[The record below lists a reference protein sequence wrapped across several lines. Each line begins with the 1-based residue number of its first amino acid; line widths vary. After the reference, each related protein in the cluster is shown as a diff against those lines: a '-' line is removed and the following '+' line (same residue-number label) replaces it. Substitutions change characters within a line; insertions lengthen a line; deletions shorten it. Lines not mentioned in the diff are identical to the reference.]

1 MARSTNTAASADSK
15 PAEAETVKNKNGN
28 APAAETAAAGAEKP
42 TAAPEKKADTKK
54 PSAFGDDDIVK
65 VKHTPG
71 KSVTGC
77 IPGKVVTFG
86 SDGTAEVSG
95 KEARYF
101 LSIPGYE
108 LVK

>member
-15 PAEAETVKNKNGN
+15 SAEAETVNNKNGN
-28 APAAETAAAGAEKP
+28 ATAAGTEKP
-42 TAAPEKKADTKK
+42 SAAPEKKPDSKK
-54 PSAFGDDDIVK
+54 PLSFGDDDIVK

-108 LVK
+108 LIK

>member
-15 PAEAETVKNKNGN
+15 SAETETVKNKNCNGTVT
-28 APAAETAAAGAEKP
+28 ETGTEKP
-42 TAAPEKKADTKK
+42 YVATEKKADTKK
-54 PSAFGDDDIVK
+54 PSSFGDDDIVK
-65 VKHTPG
+65 VKHTPE

-86 SDGTAEVSG
+86 SDGIAEVSG

>member
-15 PAEAETVKNKNGN
+15 SAEAETVNNKNGN
-28 APAAETAAAGAEKP
+28 ATAAETAAAGTEKSSA
-42 TAAPEKKADTKK
+42 TSEKKSDSKK
-54 PSAFGDDDIVK
+54 PLSFGDDDIVK

-77 IPGKVVTFG
+77 IPGKVVSFG

>member
-15 PAEAETVKNKNGN
+15 SAEAETVKNKNIN
-28 APAAETAAAGAEKP
+28 ATVTETTTETEKSSVA
-42 TAAPEKKADTKK
+42 TEKKADTKK
-54 PSAFGDDDIVK
+54 PSSFGNDDIVK
-65 VKHTPG
+65 IKHTPK

-86 SDGTAEVSG
+86 SDGIAEVSG